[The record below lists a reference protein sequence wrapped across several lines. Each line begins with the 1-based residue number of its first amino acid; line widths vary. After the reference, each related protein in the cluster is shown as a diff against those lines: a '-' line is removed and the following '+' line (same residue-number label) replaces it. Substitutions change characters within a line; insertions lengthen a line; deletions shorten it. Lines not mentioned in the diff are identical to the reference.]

1 MTDIPEKKEKK
12 ESKNHILFLSL
23 ATILL
28 LVVLGIVAGGWF
40 YAKNRNDQR
49 ERSIAM
55 GAIEQRFK
63 SLEEELVTL
72 RQTFEQ
78 TKMAD
83 RERWEQIAK
92 QVKVPANMAA
102 LCAEVNLRLGKE
114 AFAKANIKEAQ
125 DLVDDAS
132 SCLLEN
138 FHEMEALKAEL
149 ASAAPLAWDSIIQ
162 DLWALN
168 DDVPLLDSAKKEPEP
183 KSQIESGWRR
193 FWNSFKAEVAKLF
206 VVEDDTLLETRARL
220 QLYLSAT
227 AIFAQTHDV
236 EKTIALLDAVNA
248 LLVERFDIQ
257 DQKVKAL
264 LAKSATLKNNLG
276 SPILR
281 SFDQAIATIQNKLKE
296 QAR

>member
-83 RERWEQIAK
+83 RERWEQIVK

-125 DLVDDAS
+125 DLVDDAA
-132 SCLLEN
+132 SCLLES
-138 FHEMEALKAEL
+138 FHEMDVLKMEL

-162 DLWALN
+162 NLWVLN
-168 DDVPLLDSAKKEPEP
+168 DDVPLLDAPKKELEP
-183 KSQIESGWRR
+183 KPQIESGWRR

-206 VVEDDTLLETRARL
+206 VVEDDTLLDARARL
-220 QLYLSAT
+220 QLYLSAAT
-227 AIFAQTHDV
+227 IFAQAHDV
-236 EKTIALLDAVNA
+236 EKTIALLDAADA

-257 DQKVKAL
+257 DKKVKAL
-264 LAKSATLKNNLG
+264 LEKSTTLKNSLG

-296 QAR
+296 QER